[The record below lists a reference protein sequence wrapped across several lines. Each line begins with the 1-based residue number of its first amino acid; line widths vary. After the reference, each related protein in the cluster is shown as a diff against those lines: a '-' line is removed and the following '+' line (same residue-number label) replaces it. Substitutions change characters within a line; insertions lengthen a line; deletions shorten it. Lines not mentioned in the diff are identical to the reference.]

1 MRRKQYFMCV
11 TAMALGLLCLFT
23 ACSKK
28 QGDKDEYTPTSS
40 LEMTDTEAAALGEK
54 VRVIL
59 YFTDTKGTNLFAE
72 SQLTEFTTKDR
83 RTENMAKKICEML
96 VAGPANQDTYVNTLP
111 ADTAVRSVKMNNGVA
126 TVDFNEAF
134 LSNLSTDP
142 AKLDLMMCAIANTL
156 TELKEINQVT
166 VTADGKAPGKMEC
179 GFEFKATSRNMDIVS
194 AQAAAV
200 QTDYSEEAFADVP
213 LE

>member
-1 MRRKQYFMCV
+1 MRRRRYCV
-11 TAMALGLLCLFT
+11 CITAMVLGLLCLFT

-59 YFTDTKGTNLFAE
+59 YFTDTKGTNLFTE
-72 SQLTEFTTKDR
+72 SQLTEFTAKDR

-96 VAGPANQDTYVNTLP
+96 TAGPANQDTYVNTLP
-111 ADTAVRSVKMNNGVA
+111 SDTAVRSVKIENGIA

-156 TELKEINQVT
+156 TELKEINQVI

-194 AQAAAV
+194 AQAASV

>member
-1 MRRKQYFMCV
+1 MRRRRYCV
-11 TAMALGLLCLFT
+11 CITALVLGLLCLFT

-59 YFTDTKGTNLFAE
+59 YFTDTKGTNLFTE
-72 SQLTEFTTKDR
+72 SQLTEFTAKDR

-96 VAGPANQDTYVNTLP
+96 TAGPANQDTYVNTLP
-111 ADTAVRSVKMNNGVA
+111 SDTAVRSVKIENGIA

-156 TELKEINQVT
+156 TELKEINQVI

-194 AQAAAV
+194 AQAASV